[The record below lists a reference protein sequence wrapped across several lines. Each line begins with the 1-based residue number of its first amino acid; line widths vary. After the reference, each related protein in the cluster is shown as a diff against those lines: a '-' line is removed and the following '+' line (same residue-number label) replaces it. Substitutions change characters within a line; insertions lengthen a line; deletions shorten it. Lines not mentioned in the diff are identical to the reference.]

1 MNTSK
6 KIGVYGL
13 GRFGRYWADLLSQQF
28 TVIGYNRTSR
38 PVEGIT
44 LAEREEVLGC
54 DALFFCVSI
63 SSFEE
68 VLTSCADDIGEH
80 TVVFDTCSVKSY
92 PAQLMQRLLPEG
104 TEMIAT
110 HPMFGPDSGKHGTAG
125 LPLVF
130 SPLRCSRETASFWR
144 DYFNLL
150 ELRVLEM
157 TPEEHDREAAVT
169 QGITHVIGRVLGEL
183 DLQPSPIAT
192 LGYHKILEVV
202 EQTCND
208 PFQLFMDLQHYNP
221 YTHSMRLQLKESLD
235 RVMQDLERADTQ
247 I

>member
-1 MNTSK
+1 MNNSK

-13 GRFGRYWADLLSQQF
+13 GRFGRYWAGLLGRDFS
-28 TVIGYNRTSR
+28 VIGYNRTSR
-38 PVEGIT
+38 PVEGVT
-44 LAEREEVLGC
+44 LASQDEVLRC

-63 SSFEE
+63 SSFEQ
-68 VLTSCADDIGEH
+68 VLSSCADSIGEH

-92 PAQLMQRLLPEG
+92 PAEVMQRLLPSS
-104 TEMIAT
+104 TEIIAT
-110 HPMFGPDSGKHGTAG
+110 HPMFGPDSGRHGTAG

-130 SPLRCSRETASFWR
+130 SPLRCSSATASFWR
-144 DYFNLL
+144 DYFKQLDL
-150 ELRVLEM
+150 QVLDM
-157 TPEEHDREAAVT
+157 TPEEHDQEAAVT

-183 DLQPSPIAT
+183 KLQPSDIGT
-192 LGYHKILEVV
+192 LGYRKILEVV

-221 YTHSMRLQLKESLD
+221 YTHSMRLRLKESLD
-235 RVMQDLERADTQ
+235 RVMKDLERADTS